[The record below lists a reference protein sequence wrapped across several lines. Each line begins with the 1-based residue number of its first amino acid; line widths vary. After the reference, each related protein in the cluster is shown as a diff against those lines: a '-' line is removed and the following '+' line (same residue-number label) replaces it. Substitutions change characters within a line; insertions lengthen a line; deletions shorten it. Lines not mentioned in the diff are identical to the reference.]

1 MLAGLERNYAYLFEK
16 ELLEEIQEVGAFKEV
31 PEGYIIID
39 IGGKITHMPL
49 ILNGAIKVLRE
60 DEEGDELILYF
71 VEQGDTCA
79 MTITCCIGEAK
90 SEIRAVA
97 ETDTKI
103 LMIPVEKMQEWMHK
117 YKTWQSFILQSY
129 HERMKELLEA
139 VDSIAFMK
147 MDERLLKYLRDKAMV
162 NRDDLVKTTHQEIA
176 DDLHT
181 SRVVVSR
188 LLKKLETDGKIELSR
203 NSLRVIDL

>member
-16 ELLEEIQEVGAFKEV
+16 ELLNEIQEVGVFKEV
-31 PEGYIIID
+31 PEGYIIMD
-39 IGGKITHMPL
+39 IGTKITHMPL

-103 LMIPVEKMQEWMHK
+103 LMIPVQKMQEWMHK
-117 YKTWQSFILQSY
+117 YQTWQSFILQSY

>member
-16 ELLEEIQEVGAFKEV
+16 ELLNEIQEVGVFKEV
-31 PEGYIIID
+31 PEGYIIMD
-39 IGGKITHMPL
+39 IGARITHMPL
-49 ILNGAIKVLRE
+49 ILHGAIKVLRE

-103 LMIPVEKMQEWMHK
+103 LMIPVQKMQEWMHK
-117 YKTWQSFILQSY
+117 YQTWQSFILQSY

>member
-16 ELLEEIQEVGAFKEV
+16 ELLNEIQEVGVFKEV
-31 PEGYIIID
+31 PEGYIIMD
-39 IGGKITHMPL
+39 IGAKITHMPL

-97 ETDTKI
+97 ETDTRI
-103 LMIPVEKMQEWMHK
+103 LMIPVQKMQEWMHK
-117 YKTWQSFILQSY
+117 YQTWQSFILQSY

>member
-147 MDERLLKYLRDKAMV
+147 MAGARCPRHRRLP
-162 NRDDLVKTTHQEIA
+162 
-176 DDLHT
+176 
-181 SRVVVSR
+181 SRPALPPPGLAFR
-188 LLKKLETDGKIELSR
+188 R
-203 NSLRVIDL
+203 ANQ